1 MEPAVKDR
9 KKLMRQFYLCYDDL
23 CKLQSTMPLAAVVA
37 HQKRNKLS
45 LSGDRL
51 TYDEWV
57 PVLRALSLDNS
68 LHCIS
73 VHSTCSA
80 NTGNS
85 VYALYTCSELV
96 FLFPVFSKLFVALQ
110 CKATF

>member
-1 MEPAVKDR
+1 
-9 KKLMRQFYLCYDDL
+9 MRQFYLCYDDL
-23 CKLQSTMPLAAVVA
+23 CKLKSMMPLAAVMQ
-37 HQKRNKLS
+37 HQKRNKLC

-57 PVLRALSLDNS
+57 PVLHALRLDNS

-80 NTGNS
+80 KTGNG
-85 VYALYTCSELV
+85 VYALYTYM
-96 FLFPVFSKLFVALQ
+96 
-110 CKATF
+110 

>member
-1 MEPAVKDR
+1 
-9 KKLMRQFYLCYDDL
+9 
-23 CKLQSTMPLAAVVA
+23 MPLAAIMA

-80 NTGNS
+80 DTGNS
-85 VYALYTCSELV
+85 VYALCTYMLDGRCSELV
-96 FLFPVFSKLFVALQ
+96 FLFPVFPKTVCGTAV
-110 CKATF
+110 